1 MKKESYEIIKKPQI
15 IAEII
20 QKSAWLNLDINFE
33 FSDALKLEY
42 TDDYEKLCALSFE
55 TEPPYIPSLLGYG
68 I

>member
-1 MKKESYEIIKKPQI
+1 MKWESYEIIKKPQI

-20 QKSAWLNLDINFE
+20 QNGAWFNLEINFE

-42 TDDYEKLCALSFE
+42 LDDYEKLSAQYFE
-55 TEPPYIPSLLGYG
+55 TECSFIPSLLSYG

>member
-1 MKKESYEIIKKPQI
+1 MKWESYEIIKKSQI

-20 QKSAWLNLDINFE
+20 QIGAWFNLEINFE

-42 TDDYEKLCALSFE
+42 LDDYEKLCALSFE
-55 TEPPYIPSLLGYG
+55 TEPSYIPSLLGYG